1 MVKNQLILTIFCPLM
16 QFPVILP
23 EYVIT
28 SPILMVSLVVHS
40 PQVKTCPEES
50 WAPLGM
56 SLTTEED
63 PEIEGYAWERQP
75 SKT

>member
-1 MVKNQLILTIFCPLM
+1 MVKNQATLTILCPLI

-40 PQVKTCPEES
+40 PQVKTWPEES

-56 SLTTEED
+56 SLTTEEEPAID
-63 PEIEGYAWERQP
+63 G
-75 SKT
+75 